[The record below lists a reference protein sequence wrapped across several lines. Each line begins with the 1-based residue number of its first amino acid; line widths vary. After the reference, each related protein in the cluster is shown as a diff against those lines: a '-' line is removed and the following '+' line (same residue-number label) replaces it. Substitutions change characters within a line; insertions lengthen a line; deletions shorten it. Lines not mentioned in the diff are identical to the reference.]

1 MGNILRVENRVAMPP
16 AAHMSVKVL
25 GLQRFFSI
33 DATMI
38 EQIIETV
45 TRDAME
51 ALNKDHSLTKEFV
64 KIIDLVGHRA
74 VIPTETGLPLHLHH
88 ATPLVVSGK
97 ASLNVDLKSI
107 TEGRVGLTMKPVV
120 NYKQSVTAHVIC
132 PFTGKFLGSGVDTA
146 LHVTLPL
153 NAEIAMQNGHYI
165 VTIRTPE
172 DRESQRTRPL
182 VALRVR
188 PYTTIYDMASS
199 TPPANAANT
208 KVIRMAS
215 PLKRKEVNI
224 GRHLGLSLMLDVET
238 QQPFADFA
246 EIVHTLKNNN
256 ILTLLSLPLPLKT
269 VRETTMKIV
278 YNPAESVTKA
288 ASFAIAYGAGSKVQ
302 SGSSPSIWSSTS
314 VPVPSAVKAKCT
326 KVADEWLAR
335 QRSGPLMV
343 QRESQCLK
351 KQILLCE
358 ESKAVLQQL
367 TVISDQIKEQA
378 MESCEMREV
387 AEIEKVECRRQQLS
401 QSRPSQEVESYCS
414 IIAVRT
420 EQRHRAGAATMRS
433 ASWMIENLKAAS
445 QAYTI
450 NVQAALHGANHV
462 VDQKI
467 ETQVTI
473 GQKTPVTSI
482 MEGLVKM
489 NVAFKLPNQPKPF
502 AVDVE
507 SNYLVRRPANA
518 WDLKDMMVEDLTSKV
533 NTKVE
538 MGLMEGEKEVI
549 AVDMIAKRTEEL
561 KQIVSLTEE
570 FKQCE
575 QMITKGEKL
584 SLVCK
589 KARSLA
595 AILDLLEM
603 NVALPKT
610 IVNNNYVRTLIDV
623 VKASLLPYLSVE
635 PSTYNLR
642 TESHEHAKV
651 QMRTDSM
658 GKLVTLV
665 VDANEQKTIAK
676 NLRYSLPLPMLPI
689 QVRESALVHAIERVT
704 QYGLPTTCAIE
715 NNKVRTFDKMVYD
728 YALNNCEH
736 VAFRDC
742 TANPKVMV
750 TLKKTPAQHIVKAVI
765 GHNKYELELVRGGR
779 GRTTGTLKVNGQVM
793 QPMAKVAGR
802 TSLFEDKSNRVVL
815 HEDGVFEIFSLK
827 YGMAVRADHEAVEV
841 KTFQWALRNL
851 ACGLCGDMNDEKTA
865 DLKSAGKCVMSQPK
879 LAAMSYMVEDGQ
891 CEGIPA
897 QLKPVYQKE
906 ASECKKV
913 EVVPAKVLDLFQHM
927 QQREVE
933 LFCLPK
939 DREGMTMRQM
949 AESGD
954 KIERAS
960 SYPTES
966 VAIVYEPEMC

>member
-1 MGNILRVENRVAMPP
+1 M
-16 AAHMSVKVL
+16 
-25 GLQRFFSI
+25 
-33 DATMI
+33 D
-38 EQIIETV
+38 
-45 TRDAME
+45 
-51 ALNKDHSLTKEFV
+51 
-64 KIIDLVGHRA
+64 
-74 VIPTETGLPLHLHH
+74 
-88 ATPLVVSGK
+88 
-97 ASLNVDLKSI
+97 
-107 TEGRVGLTMKPVV
+107 
-120 NYKQSVTAHVIC
+120 
-132 PFTGKFLGSGVDTA
+132 
-146 LHVTLPL
+146 
-153 NAEIAMQNGHYI
+153 
-165 VTIRTPE
+165 
-172 DRESQRTRPL
+172 
-182 VALRVR
+182 
-188 PYTTIYDMASS
+188 
-199 TPPANAANT
+199 
-208 KVIRMAS
+208 
-215 PLKRKEVNI
+215 
-224 GRHLGLSLMLDVET
+224 
-238 QQPFADFA
+238 
-246 EIVHTLKNNN
+246 
-256 ILTLLSLPLPLKT
+256 
-269 VRETTMKIV
+269 
-278 YNPAESVTKA
+278 
-288 ASFAIAYGAGSKVQ
+288 
-302 SGSSPSIWSSTS
+302 
-314 VPVPSAVKAKCT
+314 
-326 KVADEWLAR
+326 
-335 QRSGPLMV
+335 
-343 QRESQCLK
+343 
-351 KQILLCE
+351 
-358 ESKAVLQQL
+358 
-367 TVISDQIKEQA
+367 
-378 MESCEMREV
+378 
-387 AEIEKVECRRQQLS
+387 
-401 QSRPSQEVESYCS
+401 
-414 IIAVRT
+414 
-420 EQRHRAGAATMRS
+420 
-433 ASWMIENLKAAS
+433 
-445 QAYTI
+445 
-450 NVQAALHGANHV
+450 
-462 VDQKI
+462 
-467 ETQVTI
+467 
-473 GQKTPVTSI
+473 
-482 MEGLVKM
+482 
-489 NVAFKLPNQPKPF
+489 
-502 AVDVE
+502 
-507 SNYLVRRPANA
+507 
-518 WDLKDMMVEDLTSKV
+518 
-533 NTKVE
+533 
-538 MGLMEGEKEVI
+538 GEKEVI

-561 KQIVSLTEE
+561 KQIVSNTEE

-610 IVNNNYVRTLIDV
+610 IVNNNYVRTLLDV

-642 TESHEHAKV
+642 TESHELAKI

-665 VDANEQKTIAK
+665 VDAIEQKTIAK

-742 TANPKVMV
+742 TANPK
-750 TLKKTPAQHIVKAVI
+750 
-765 GHNKYELELVRGGR
+765 
-779 GRTTGTLKVNGQVM
+779 
-793 QPMAKVAGR
+793 AKVAGR

-827 YGMAVRADHEAVEV
+827 YGMGVLADHEAVEV

-879 LAAMSYMVEDGQ
+879 LAALSYMVEDGQ

-913 EVVPAKVLDLFQHM
+913 EVVPAKVLDLFQHMQHQNKVSSMLKHIVTEMGQKICISKQQIKVCGSQGSPKGIM

>member
-1 MGNILRVENRVAMPP
+1 MREVA
-16 AAHMSVKVL
+16 
-25 GLQRFFSI
+25 
-33 DATMI
+33 
-38 EQIIETV
+38 E
-45 TRDAME
+45 
-51 ALNKDHSLTKEFV
+51 
-64 KIIDLVGHRA
+64 
-74 VIPTETGLPLHLHH
+74 
-88 ATPLVVSGK
+88 
-97 ASLNVDLKSI
+97 
-107 TEGRVGLTMKPVV
+107 
-120 NYKQSVTAHVIC
+120 
-132 PFTGKFLGSGVDTA
+132 
-146 LHVTLPL
+146 
-153 NAEIAMQNGHYI
+153 
-165 VTIRTPE
+165 
-172 DRESQRTRPL
+172 
-182 VALRVR
+182 
-188 PYTTIYDMASS
+188 
-199 TPPANAANT
+199 
-208 KVIRMAS
+208 
-215 PLKRKEVNI
+215 
-224 GRHLGLSLMLDVET
+224 
-238 QQPFADFA
+238 
-246 EIVHTLKNNN
+246 
-256 ILTLLSLPLPLKT
+256 
-269 VRETTMKIV
+269 
-278 YNPAESVTKA
+278 
-288 ASFAIAYGAGSKVQ
+288 
-302 SGSSPSIWSSTS
+302 
-314 VPVPSAVKAKCT
+314 
-326 KVADEWLAR
+326 
-335 QRSGPLMV
+335 
-343 QRESQCLK
+343 
-351 KQILLCE
+351 
-358 ESKAVLQQL
+358 
-367 TVISDQIKEQA
+367 IKEQCRIESTNQCKSIVEKELLADKEEA

-420 EQRHRAGAATMRS
+420 EQRHRAGAATRRS
-433 ASWMIENLKAAS
+433 ASWMIEALKAAS

-467 ETQVTI
+467 ETQLSI
-473 GQKTPVTSI
+473 GQKTPVTNV

-489 NVAFKLPNQPKPF
+489 NIAFKLPNQPKPF

-538 MGLMEGEKEVI
+538 MGLMDGEKEVI

-595 AILDLLEM
+595 AILDLSEM

-610 IVNNNYVRTLIDV
+610 IVNNNYVRTLLDV
-623 VKASLLPYLSVE
+623 VKASFLPYLSVE

-642 TESHEHAKV
+642 TESHELAKI

-689 QVRESALVHAIERVT
+689 QVRESALA
-704 QYGLPTTCAIE
+704 YAIE

-765 GHNKYELELVRGGR
+765 DHNKYELELVRGGR

-793 QPMAKVAGR
+793 QPMAKVAG
-802 TSLFEDKSNRVVL
+802 
-815 HEDGVFEIFSLK
+815 
-827 YGMAVRADHEAVEV
+827 
-841 KTFQWALRNL
+841 
-851 ACGLCGDMNDEKTA
+851 
-865 DLKSAGKCVMSQPK
+865 
-879 LAAMSYMVEDGQ
+879 
-891 CEGIPA
+891 
-897 QLKPVYQKE
+897 
-906 ASECKKV
+906 
-913 EVVPAKVLDLFQHM
+913 
-927 QQREVE
+927 
-933 LFCLPK
+933 
-939 DREGMTMRQM
+939 
-949 AESGD
+949 
-954 KIERAS
+954 
-960 SYPTES
+960 
-966 VAIVYEPEMC
+966 

>member
-1 MGNILRVENRVAMPP
+1 
-16 AAHMSVKVL
+16 MS
-25 GLQRFFSI
+25 
-33 DATMI
+33 
-38 EQIIETV
+38 
-45 TRDAME
+45 
-51 ALNKDHSLTKEFV
+51 
-64 KIIDLVGHRA
+64 
-74 VIPTETGLPLHLHH
+74 
-88 ATPLVVSGK
+88 
-97 ASLNVDLKSI
+97 
-107 TEGRVGLTMKPVV
+107 
-120 NYKQSVTAHVIC
+120 
-132 PFTGKFLGSGVDTA
+132 
-146 LHVTLPL
+146 
-153 NAEIAMQNGHYI
+153 
-165 VTIRTPE
+165 
-172 DRESQRTRPL
+172 
-182 VALRVR
+182 
-188 PYTTIYDMASS
+188 
-199 TPPANAANT
+199 
-208 KVIRMAS
+208 
-215 PLKRKEVNI
+215 
-224 GRHLGLSLMLDVET
+224 
-238 QQPFADFA
+238 
-246 EIVHTLKNNN
+246 
-256 ILTLLSLPLPLKT
+256 
-269 VRETTMKIV
+269 
-278 YNPAESVTKA
+278 
-288 ASFAIAYGAGSKVQ
+288 
-302 SGSSPSIWSSTS
+302 
-314 VPVPSAVKAKCT
+314 
-326 KVADEWLAR
+326 
-335 QRSGPLMV
+335 
-343 QRESQCLK
+343 
-351 KQILLCE
+351 
-358 ESKAVLQQL
+358 
-367 TVISDQIKEQA
+367 
-378 MESCEMREV
+378 
-387 AEIEKVECRRQQLS
+387 
-401 QSRPSQEVESYCS
+401 
-414 IIAVRT
+414 
-420 EQRHRAGAATMRS
+420 
-433 ASWMIENLKAAS
+433 
-445 QAYTI
+445 
-450 NVQAALHGANHV
+450 QAALHGANHV

-467 ETQVTI
+467 ETQLTI

-489 NVAFKLPNQPKPF
+489 NIAFKLPNQPKPF

-538 MGLMEGEKEVI
+538 MGMMEGEKEVI

-603 NVALPKT
+603 NVALPRT

-676 NLRYSLPLPMLPI
+676 NMRYSLPLPMLPI

-750 TLKKTPAQHIVKAVI
+750 TLKKTPAQHIVKTVI
-765 GHNKYELELVRGGR
+765 DHNKYELELVRGGR

-879 LAAMSYMVEDGQ
+879 LAALSYMVEDGQ

-913 EVVPAKVLDLFQHM
+913 EVVPAKVLDLFQHMQHQNKVSSMLKHIVIEMGQKICISKQQIKVCGSQGSPKGIM

>member
-1 MGNILRVENRVAMPP
+1 MG
-16 AAHMSVKVL
+16 
-25 GLQRFFSI
+25 
-33 DATMI
+33 
-38 EQIIETV
+38 
-45 TRDAME
+45 
-51 ALNKDHSLTKEFV
+51 
-64 KIIDLVGHRA
+64 
-74 VIPTETGLPLHLHH
+74 
-88 ATPLVVSGK
+88 
-97 ASLNVDLKSI
+97 
-107 TEGRVGLTMKPVV
+107 
-120 NYKQSVTAHVIC
+120 
-132 PFTGKFLGSGVDTA
+132 
-146 LHVTLPL
+146 
-153 NAEIAMQNGHYI
+153 
-165 VTIRTPE
+165 
-172 DRESQRTRPL
+172 
-182 VALRVR
+182 
-188 PYTTIYDMASS
+188 
-199 TPPANAANT
+199 
-208 KVIRMAS
+208 
-215 PLKRKEVNI
+215 
-224 GRHLGLSLMLDVET
+224 
-238 QQPFADFA
+238 
-246 EIVHTLKNNN
+246 
-256 ILTLLSLPLPLKT
+256 
-269 VRETTMKIV
+269 
-278 YNPAESVTKA
+278 
-288 ASFAIAYGAGSKVQ
+288 
-302 SGSSPSIWSSTS
+302 
-314 VPVPSAVKAKCT
+314 
-326 KVADEWLAR
+326 
-335 QRSGPLMV
+335 
-343 QRESQCLK
+343 
-351 KQILLCE
+351 
-358 ESKAVLQQL
+358 
-367 TVISDQIKEQA
+367 
-378 MESCEMREV
+378 
-387 AEIEKVECRRQQLS
+387 
-401 QSRPSQEVESYCS
+401 
-414 IIAVRT
+414 
-420 EQRHRAGAATMRS
+420 
-433 ASWMIENLKAAS
+433 
-445 QAYTI
+445 
-450 NVQAALHGANHV
+450 
-462 VDQKI
+462 
-467 ETQVTI
+467 
-473 GQKTPVTSI
+473 
-482 MEGLVKM
+482 
-489 NVAFKLPNQPKPF
+489 
-502 AVDVE
+502 
-507 SNYLVRRPANA
+507 
-518 WDLKDMMVEDLTSKV
+518 DLTSKG
-533 NTKVE
+533 NTKIE
-538 MGLMEGEKEVI
+538 MGLMDGEKEVI

-610 IVNNNYVRTLIDV
+610 IVNNNYVRTLLDV

-642 TESHEHAKV
+642 TESHEHAKI

-728 YALNNCEH
+728 YALN
-736 VAFRDC
+736 
-742 TANPKVMV
+742 
-750 TLKKTPAQHIVKAVI
+750 
-765 GHNKYELELVRGGR
+765 KYELELVRGGR

-827 YGMAVRADHEAVEV
+827 YGMAVLADHEAVEV

-879 LAAMSYMVEDGQ
+879 LAALSYMVEDGQ

-913 EVVPAKVLDLFQHM
+913 EVAPAKVLDLFQHMQHQNKVSSMLKHIVIEMGQKICISKQQMKVCGSQGSPKGIM

-966 VAIVYEPEMC
+966 VAIIYEPEMC

>member
-1 MGNILRVENRVAMPP
+1 M
-16 AAHMSVKVL
+16 
-25 GLQRFFSI
+25 
-33 DATMI
+33 
-38 EQIIETV
+38 
-45 TRDAME
+45 
-51 ALNKDHSLTKEFV
+51 
-64 KIIDLVGHRA
+64 
-74 VIPTETGLPLHLHH
+74 
-88 ATPLVVSGK
+88 
-97 ASLNVDLKSI
+97 
-107 TEGRVGLTMKPVV
+107 
-120 NYKQSVTAHVIC
+120 
-132 PFTGKFLGSGVDTA
+132 
-146 LHVTLPL
+146 
-153 NAEIAMQNGHYI
+153 
-165 VTIRTPE
+165 
-172 DRESQRTRPL
+172 
-182 VALRVR
+182 
-188 PYTTIYDMASS
+188 
-199 TPPANAANT
+199 
-208 KVIRMAS
+208 
-215 PLKRKEVNI
+215 
-224 GRHLGLSLMLDVET
+224 
-238 QQPFADFA
+238 
-246 EIVHTLKNNN
+246 
-256 ILTLLSLPLPLKT
+256 
-269 VRETTMKIV
+269 IV

-288 ASFAIAYGAGSKVQ
+288 ASFAIAYGAGSKVPDREDTPP
-302 SGSSPSIWSSTS
+302 SSPSIWSSTI

-335 QRSGPLMV
+335 QRSSPLMA

-351 KQILLCE
+351 KHLLLCE
-358 ESKAVLQQL
+358 ESRAINQQL
-367 TVISDQIKEQA
+367 TVISDQIKEQCRNEFKRPCKRIVEKELLA
-378 MESCEMREV
+378 DKEEARESCEMREV

-420 EQRHRAGAATMRS
+420 EQRHRAGAATRRS
-433 ASWMIENLKAAS
+433 ASWMIEALKAAS

-467 ETQVTI
+467 ETQLTI

-489 NVAFKLPNQPKPF
+489 NIAFKLPNQPKPF

-538 MGLMEGEKEVI
+538 MGLMDGEKEVI

-561 KQIVSLTEE
+561 KQIVSLTED

-610 IVNNNYVRTLIDV
+610 IVNNNYVRTLLDV

-642 TESHEHAKV
+642 TESHELAKI

-676 NLRYSLPLPMLPI
+676 NLRYSLPLPLPI
-689 QVRESALVHAIERVT
+689 QVRESAIVHAIERVT

-728 YALNNCEH
+728 YALNNCE
-736 VAFRDC
+736 
-742 TANPKVMV
+742 
-750 TLKKTPAQHIVKAVI
+750 
-765 GHNKYELELVRGGR
+765 
-779 GRTTGTLKVNGQVM
+779 
-793 QPMAKVAGR
+793 
-802 TSLFEDKSNRVVL
+802 
-815 HEDGVFEIFSLK
+815 
-827 YGMAVRADHEAVEV
+827 
-841 KTFQWALRNL
+841 
-851 ACGLCGDMNDEKTA
+851 
-865 DLKSAGKCVMSQPK
+865 
-879 LAAMSYMVEDGQ
+879 
-891 CEGIPA
+891 
-897 QLKPVYQKE
+897 
-906 ASECKKV
+906 
-913 EVVPAKVLDLFQHM
+913 
-927 QQREVE
+927 
-933 LFCLPK
+933 
-939 DREGMTMRQM
+939 
-949 AESGD
+949 
-954 KIERAS
+954 
-960 SYPTES
+960 
-966 VAIVYEPEMC
+966 

>member
-1 MGNILRVENRVAMPP
+1 
-16 AAHMSVKVL
+16 
-25 GLQRFFSI
+25 
-33 DATMI
+33 
-38 EQIIETV
+38 
-45 TRDAME
+45 
-51 ALNKDHSLTKEFV
+51 
-64 KIIDLVGHRA
+64 
-74 VIPTETGLPLHLHH
+74 
-88 ATPLVVSGK
+88 
-97 ASLNVDLKSI
+97 
-107 TEGRVGLTMKPVV
+107 
-120 NYKQSVTAHVIC
+120 
-132 PFTGKFLGSGVDTA
+132 
-146 LHVTLPL
+146 
-153 NAEIAMQNGHYI
+153 
-165 VTIRTPE
+165 
-172 DRESQRTRPL
+172 
-182 VALRVR
+182 
-188 PYTTIYDMASS
+188 
-199 TPPANAANT
+199 
-208 KVIRMAS
+208 
-215 PLKRKEVNI
+215 
-224 GRHLGLSLMLDVET
+224 
-238 QQPFADFA
+238 
-246 EIVHTLKNNN
+246 
-256 ILTLLSLPLPLKT
+256 
-269 VRETTMKIV
+269 
-278 YNPAESVTKA
+278 
-288 ASFAIAYGAGSKVQ
+288 
-302 SGSSPSIWSSTS
+302 
-314 VPVPSAVKAKCT
+314 
-326 KVADEWLAR
+326 
-335 QRSGPLMV
+335 
-343 QRESQCLK
+343 
-351 KQILLCE
+351 
-358 ESKAVLQQL
+358 
-367 TVISDQIKEQA
+367 
-378 MESCEMREV
+378 
-387 AEIEKVECRRQQLS
+387 
-401 QSRPSQEVESYCS
+401 
-414 IIAVRT
+414 
-420 EQRHRAGAATMRS
+420 
-433 ASWMIENLKAAS
+433 
-445 QAYTI
+445 
-450 NVQAALHGANHV
+450 
-462 VDQKI
+462 
-467 ETQVTI
+467 
-473 GQKTPVTSI
+473 
-482 MEGLVKM
+482 
-489 NVAFKLPNQPKPF
+489 
-502 AVDVE
+502 
-507 SNYLVRRPANA
+507 
-518 WDLKDMMVEDLTSKV
+518 
-533 NTKVE
+533 
-538 MGLMEGEKEVI
+538 
-549 AVDMIAKRTEEL
+549 
-561 KQIVSLTEE
+561 
-570 FKQCE
+570 
-575 QMITKGEKL
+575 
-584 SLVCK
+584 LVCK

-610 IVNNNYVRTLIDV
+610 IVNNNYVRTLLDV

-642 TESHEHAKV
+642 TESHEHAKI

-765 GHNKYELELVRGGR
+765 DHNKYELELVRGGR

-827 YGMAVRADHEAVEV
+827 YGMAVLADHEAVEV

-879 LAAMSYMVEDGQ
+879 LAALSYMVEDGQ

-913 EVVPAKVLDLFQHM
+913 EVVPAKVLDLFQHMQHQNKVSSMLKHIVIEMGQKICISKQQIKVCGSQGSPKGIM

-966 VAIVYEPEMC
+966 VAIVYEPQMC